1 MRFNRRRRN
10 ITCSCVS
17 VSSGSPENRT
27 QRYSVISRV
36 WATSPRLPLK
46 VGHSGVEPEPS
57 CSRSRRAPICTS
69 ARLSPVRTAG
79 FEPAISR
86 SPTWRDPRLRHV
98 LIKYP
103 VGESNPNPTGI
114 RSPSADPLDG
124 ARSANIERC
133 GLGGARTLLSGS
145 SDRRY
150 TVSATSPTKKAR
162 RLGDTGL
169 WQKSRY
175 FDGRVSQAPVAHG
188 EGIRRLT
195 GEMPRAFLFANVT
208 RPQGHHFWLLLLK
221 AAVGPLAGH
230 LRH

>member
-1 MRFNRRRRN
+1 MGDQPS
-10 ITCSCVS
+10 TTDEV
-17 VSSGSPENRT
+17 G
-27 QRYSVISRV
+27 
-36 WATSPRLPLK
+36 K
-46 VGHSGVEPEPS
+46 VGLEPTIA
-57 CSRSRRAPICTS
+57 CSRSRCATICTS
-69 ARLSPVRTAG
+69 ARLFPVRTAG

-114 RSPSADPLDG
+114 RSPSADPLDR
-124 ARSANIERC
+124 ARC
-133 GLGGARTLLSGS
+133 ARTS
-145 SDRRY
+145 SAVGWEVLEPSSPALQ
-150 TVSATSPTKKAR
+150 TGATPSQLPAQQKKAR

-208 RPQGHHFWLLLLK
+208 RPQDHHFWLLLLQ